1 VSGWEI
7 VSQTSGSSSVD
18 KSISVDCPGTKTLL
32 GGGGLTNNAE
42 VYLYASYPVDSNTW
56 TVSAG
61 EDGPTNNNWTVT
73 AWVVCANL

>member
-1 VSGWEI
+1 MSGWEL
-7 VSQTSGSSSVD
+7 VSLTSGSTSAD

-32 GGGGLTNNAE
+32 GGGGLTNNTE

-61 EDGPTNNNWTVT
+61 EDGNLMVNWTVT